1 MEVVFRWKYDG
12 DEIFLVGDWMEKRSI
27 FPGEKYGVRIVNGVA
42 RVKVPLGDHLY
53 KFIVDGRPCYDLE
66 KPVRAS
72 EDGSGSVNNF
82 IHIPENEASVM
93 SLNVR
98 VPKGGVA
105 TEHDWN
111 SRSLLIVELI
121 KKHRPAIVCLQ
132 ECFEIQVSAICQRTK
147 CFVSVDSFIQERH
160 RFSSSQSRKS
170 SSSIISST
178 SSSSS
183 SSVPTSS
190 LMYSL
195 TSSASSSFSLSS
207 MRHSMSIHDITQ
219 SLPSHKVTKE
229 EIAAF
234 LKKGFCS
241 IIWDKEQ
248 AYPVDAGEIWL
259 SETPDI
265 PLTKFPEATSGRKAS
280 WAVLRMNFNHGV
292 TLFVCS
298 VHLDFAS
305 ASLRMLQIDV
315 LLKKIDE
322 LNARYDYAFPII
334 LCGDF
339 CEGKST
345 LNGVYTRLK
354 ENGFEDLW
362 RASPIRNDNGCLSNT
377 YHGFF
382 PHTSKTP
389 SGTSL
394 AVSSDMGYYDWIL
407 AKQSKYSRGNFPT
420 VVCTPTHSD
429 IITDCEEDDF
439 VVKYPSDH
447 FPVSSS
453 ILFAIEK

>member
-1 MEVVFRWKYDG
+1 MDVLFRWKYDG
-12 DEIFLVGDWMEKRSI
+12 EEIYLVGDWMKEGLAYSSSSHH
-27 FPGEKYGVRIVNGVA
+27 PGVRIVNGAVK
-42 RVKVPLGDHLY
+42 VKVPLGDHLY
-53 KFIVDGRPCYDLE
+53 KFIVDGRLCYDLE
-66 KPVRAS
+66 KPVRAA
-72 EDGSGSVNNF
+72 EDGNGSVSNF
-82 IHIPENEASVM
+82 IHVPENEAAVM
-93 SLNVR
+93 TLNVR

-121 KKHRPAIVCLQ
+121 KKHRPAIICLQ

-147 CFVSVDSFIQERH
+147 CYVSADSFIQERH
-160 RFSSSQSRKS
+160 RFSSVRG
-170 SSSIISST
+170 

-183 SSVPTSS
+183 SSSSSSIASPTRSAAAVK
-190 LMYSL
+190 YS
-195 TSSASSSFSLSS
+195 SSA
-207 MRHSMSIHDITQ
+207 RPTVVTNPI
-219 SLPSHKVTKE
+219 TKE
-229 EIAAF
+229 DIAAF

-265 PLTKFPEATSGRKAS
+265 PLTKFPGATSGRKAC
-280 WAVLRMNFNHGV
+280 WAVLRMKFNHGV

-298 VHLDFAS
+298 VHLDVS
-305 ASLRMLQIDV
+305 SDERRMLQVDV
-315 LLKKIDE
+315 LLRKIDE
-322 LNARYDYAFPII
+322 LNARYDYAFPIV
-334 LCGDF
+334 LGGDF

-345 LNGVYTRLK
+345 VNGVYTRLK

-362 RASPIRNDNGCLSNT
+362 RASPVRNDNGCLSNT

-407 AKQSKYSRGNFPT
+407 VKQTKYARASFPT
-420 VVCTPTHSD
+420 VACTPTHSD
-429 IITDCEEDDF
+429 VITDSEVEDS

>member
-12 DEIFLVGDWMEKRSI
+12 DEIFLVGDWMEKKPM

-42 RVKVPLGDHLY
+42 RVMVPLGDHLY
-53 KFIVDGRPCYDLE
+53 KFMVDGRPCYDLE

-72 EDGSGSVNNF
+72 EDGSGSVSNF

-93 SLNVR
+93 TLNVR

-111 SRSLLIVELI
+111 SRSLLIIDLI
-121 KKHRPAIVCLQ
+121 KKYRPAIICLQ
-132 ECFEIQVSAICQRTK
+132 ECFEVQVSAICQRTK
-147 CFVSVDSFIQERH
+147 CYVSVDSFIQERR
-160 RFSSSQSRKS
+160 RFSTSRLHKSTAASSLM
-170 SSSIISST
+170 

-183 SSVPTSS
+183 SLSS
-190 LMYSL
+190 
-195 TSSASSSFSLSS
+195 SSSFFVSS
-207 MRHSMSIHDITQ
+207 MRHSMAAHDIYG
-219 SLPSHKVTKE
+219 SIPSRDVPKE

-315 LLKKIDE
+315 VLRKIDE

-362 RASPIRNDNGCLSNT
+362 RASPVRNDNGCLSNT

-407 AKQSKYSRGNFPT
+407 AKQSKYGRSSFPT

>member
-1 MEVVFRWKYDG
+1 MSKATEVIFRWKYDG
-12 DEIFLVGDWMEKRSI
+12 DEIFLVGDWMGKKALHH
-27 FPGEKYGVRIVNGVA
+27 GENHGVRIVNGVA
-42 RVKVPLGDHLY
+42 KVMVPFGDHLY

-66 KPVRAS
+66 KPVRTA
-72 EDGSGSVNNF
+72 EDGSGNVNNF
-82 IHIPENEASVM
+82 IHVPENEASIM

-111 SRSLLIVELI
+111 SRSLLIIELI
-121 KKHRPAIVCLQ
+121 KKYRPAFICLQ
-132 ECFEIQVSAICQRTK
+132 ECFEVQVSAICQRTK
-147 CFVSVDSFIQERH
+147 CYVSADSFIQERR
-160 RFSSSQSRKS
+160 RFSTSHSYKTSSLS
-170 SSSIISST
+170 SSSRSAPSSM
-178 SSSSS
+178 
-183 SSVPTSS
+183 
-190 LMYSL
+190 LYSL
-195 TSSASSSFSLSS
+195 SNSSHSSAFLSSS
-207 MRHSMSIHDITQ
+207 MRHSTLIHDISKTI
-219 SLPSHKVTKE
+219 SSRDVTKE

-265 PLTKFPEATSGRKAS
+265 PLTKFPDATTGRKAS

-305 ASLRMLQIDV
+305 APLRMLQIDV
-315 LLKKIDE
+315 ILRKIDE

-339 CEGKST
+339 SEGKST

-354 ENGFEDLW
+354 EYGFEDLW
-362 RASPIRNDNGCLSNT
+362 RTSPVRNDNGCLSNT

-407 AKQSKYSRGNFPT
+407 VKQSKYGRGNFPT
-420 VVCTPTHSD
+420 IVCTPTHSD
-429 IITDCEEDDF
+429 IITDREEDDF

-453 ILFAIEK
+453 VLFAIEK